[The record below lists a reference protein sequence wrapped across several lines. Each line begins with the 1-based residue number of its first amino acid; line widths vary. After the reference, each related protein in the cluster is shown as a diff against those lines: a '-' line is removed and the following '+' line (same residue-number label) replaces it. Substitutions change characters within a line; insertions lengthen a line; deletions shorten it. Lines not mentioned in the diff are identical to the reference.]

1 MREESYGS
9 VKVFWPSHSRE
20 SLIAELREG
29 VRALARQL
37 PLQRAVLF
45 GSWAKGR
52 ATAFSDIDVLL
63 VYADATRAG
72 ASRLVAEAIP
82 LRGLEAH
89 LYSESEAKLVSDV
102 LDRMSRDG
110 VDLLG
115 PGEDGVTRR

>member
-29 VRALARQL
+29 IRMLARQL

-52 ATAFSDIDVLL
+52 ATAFSDIDVLV
-63 VYADATRAG
+63 VYEDPARAD
-72 ASRLVAEAIP
+72 ASRLVSQAIR

-89 LYSESEAKLVSDV
+89 LYSESEAEQLSDV
-102 LDRMSRDG
+102 LERMSRGG

-115 PGEDGVTRR
+115 SGEGSVGRE